1 MHTRKEQ
8 PLRSLKQLFLKNK
21 FTRRDFI
28 FSILAI
34 PFFQLKDKDIP
45 IIGVSSSKDPYE
57 RVYNSIKFSTGKKP
71 EEYFSRILNENSI
84 VGIKLNCLGG
94 KNLSPKVEYVEAL
107 IKILKNS
114 GVEEENIIVFER
126 SDKELER
133 AGFKINKTGKGYK
146 CYGTN
151 DEYLPEVE
159 ESISVGACFSKISS
173 KITHLINFGV
183 LKDHD
188 LAGISVGLKNY
199 YGLIHNPNKYH
210 SNNCSP
216 YVAHLSTHPYIKDKH
231 ILTII
236 DGTFCQ
242 YNGGPAYNSSFIEK
256 EDVIFSSTDLAA
268 CDFYGWERIDYY
280 RKKNKLKT
288 LEEEKRIPLYLM
300 EAEKLKITRA
310 GKGKFKVVQEG

>member
-1 MHTRKEQ
+1 
-8 PLRSLKQLFLKNK
+8 LKNK
-21 FTRRDFI
+21 LTRRELLLTL
-28 FSILAI
+28 LAF
-34 PFFQLKDKDIP
+34 PLFQLKEKDAP
-45 IIGVSSSKDPYE
+45 IVGVSSAKDPFK

-71 EEYFSRILNENSI
+71 EEYFSSILKKDSI
-84 VGIKLNCLGG
+84 VGIKLNCLAG
-94 KNLSPKVEYVEAL
+94 KNLSPKVEFVEAL

-114 GVEEENIIVFER
+114 GIQEENIIVFER

-133 AGFKINKTGKGYK
+133 AGFKINKSGKGYK

-151 DEYLPEVE
+151 GEYLPEVE
-159 ESISVGACFSKISS
+159 EAISVGSCFSNICK

-216 YVAHLSTHPYIKDKH
+216 YVAHLLTHPYIKDKH

-256 EDVIFSSTDLAA
+256 EDIVFSSTDLAA
-268 CDFYGWERIDYY
+268 CDFYGLERIEYN

-288 LEEEKRIPLYLM
+288 LEEEKRFPLYLQ
-300 EAEKLKITRA
+300 EAEKLKLTKA
-310 GKGKFKVVQEG
+310 GISKFKVLKD

>member
-1 MHTRKEQ
+1 
-8 PLRSLKQLFLKNK
+8 LFLKNK
-21 FTRRDFI
+21 LTRRELLLTL
-28 FSILAI
+28 LAF
-34 PFFQLKDKDIP
+34 PLFQLKEKDAP
-45 IIGVSSSKDPYE
+45 IVGVSSAKDPFE

-71 EEYFSRILNENSI
+71 EEYFSSILKKDSI
-84 VGIKLNCLGG
+84 VGIKLNCLAG
-94 KNLSPKVEYVEAL
+94 KNLSPKVEFVEAL

-114 GVEEENIIVFER
+114 GIQEENIIVFER

-133 AGFKINKTGKGYK
+133 AGFKINKSGKGYK

-151 DEYLPEVE
+151 GEYLPEVE
-159 ESISVGACFSKISS
+159 EAISVGSCFSNICK

-216 YVAHLSTHPYIKDKH
+216 YVAHLLTHPYIKDKH

-256 EDVIFSSTDLAA
+256 EDIVFSSTDLAA
-268 CDFYGWERIDYY
+268 CDFYGLERIEYN

-288 LEEEKRIPLYLM
+288 LEEEKRFPLYLQ
-300 EAEKLKITRA
+300 EAEKLKLTKA
-310 GKGKFKVVQEG
+310 GISKFKVLKD

>member
-1 MHTRKEQ
+1 
-8 PLRSLKQLFLKNK
+8 LFLKNK
-21 FTRRDFI
+21 LTRRELLLTLFA
-28 FSILAI
+28 FPL
-34 PFFQLKDKDIP
+34 FQLKEKDAP
-45 IIGVSSSKDPYE
+45 IVGVSSTKDPFE

-71 EEYFSRILNENSI
+71 EEYFSSILKKDSI
-84 VGIKLNCLGG
+84 VGIKLNCLAG
-94 KNLSPKVEYVEAL
+94 KNLSPKVEFVEAL

-114 GVEEENIIVFER
+114 GIQEENIIVFER

-133 AGFKINKTGKGYK
+133 AGFKINKSGKGYK

-151 DEYLPEVE
+151 GEYLPEVE
-159 ESISVGACFSKISS
+159 EAISVGSCFSNICK

-216 YVAHLSTHPYIKDKH
+216 YVAHLLTHPYIKDKH

-256 EDVIFSSTDLAA
+256 EDIVFSSTDLAA
-268 CDFYGWERIDYY
+268 CDFYGLERIEYN

-288 LEEEKRIPLYLM
+288 LEEEKRFPLYLQ
-300 EAEKLKITRA
+300 EAEKLKLTKA
-310 GKGKFKVVQEG
+310 GISKFKVLKD